1 MSTSYTHLTIDEREM
16 LLIFLER
23 GLGVRE
29 IARQLG
35 RSASSV
41 SRELARN
48 RGRRRQYSAHAAQ
61 QAYQDRRRRCVRKRK
76 LDDPERRQ
84 LVEEKLLLNWS
95 PEQIDGRLKL
105 KKSKLQVSYSTIYR
119 AIHTKKLNVPSKCL
133 RRGGH
138 KPSPHSEETRGRLHG
153 HKTIHQRPKGA
164 ENRSHFGHWEGDTV
178 RGARGKGVG
187 ATFVDR
193 KSGFL
198 VAALMPDRKAKTLNA
213 AMHEA
218 FQGFPATL
226 LRSFTVD
233 HGNEFFGYAE
243 IEADLGTKVF
253 FADPYASWQ
262 RGLNENTNGLLRQYF
277 PKKCDFLKVTPEQF
291 RSVIDEVNDRPR
303 KRLGFRSPR
312 EVFPLYKVLH
322 FT

>member
-16 LLIFLER
+16 LLIFCER

-41 SRELARN
+41 SRELERN
-48 RGRRRQYSAHAAQ
+48 RAEHEGYSAHAAQ
-61 QAYQDRRRRCVRKRK
+61 QAYQQRRQRCVRKRK
-76 LDDPERRQ
+76 LDDPERRA
-84 LVEEKLLLNWS
+84 LVEEKLLQNWS

-105 KKSKLQVSYSTIYR
+105 EKSKLRVSYSTIYR
-119 AIHTKKLNVPSKCL
+119 AIHKKALNVPSKCL
-133 RRGGH
+133 RRGGR
-138 KPSPHSEETRGRLHG
+138 KPSPHAQETRGRLHG

-164 ENRSHFGHWEGDTV
+164 QNRSRFGHWEGDTV
-178 RGARGKGVG
+178 QGARGRGSA

-198 VAALMPDRKAKTLNA
+198 VGALMSDRKSKTLNA

-226 LRSFTVD
+226 LRSFTMD
-233 HGNEFFGYAE
+233 HGNEFFGYAK
-243 IEADLGTKVF
+243 IEKDLGTKVF

-262 RGLNENTNGLLRQYF
+262 RGLNENTNGLLRQYY

-291 RSVIDEVNDRPR
+291 RCVIDALNDRPR
-303 KRLGFRSPR
+303 KRLGFRTPR
-312 EVFPLYKVLH
+312 EVFPFFKVLH